1 MAPQWTRL
9 SAILFL
15 LILCSALPVHTVEK
29 QILFRE
35 EFLSIDRWRPLYF
48 PKIKLHATY
57 AVKSDGGEQ
66 YLSAESRASASA
78 LLYKDEFSVYEYPK
92 AGWRW
97 RVDTLSL
104 KGDPQKKSGDDYPI
118 RVYFM
123 FRYDPEKATFFEKIR
138 YGIAKKLYGEYP
150 PHSTLSYVWSYA
162 ETAATMYDSPYTD
175 KAKIIVLRNGKSS
188 LGRWMVEERNIL
200 EDYRRVFGKDP
211 PQTAGIA
218 LMADSDNT
226 GGETA
231 SSVDFIEVSRDV
243 P

>member
-1 MAPQWTRL
+1 MAPQWIRL

-15 LILCSALPVHTVEK
+15 LLVYSTPPVYTVEK

-35 EFLSIDRWRPLYF
+35 EFLSVDHWKPLYF
-48 PKIKLHATY
+48 PKIKLHTTY

-66 YLSAESRASASA
+66 YLRAESKASASA
-78 LLYKDEFSVYEYPK
+78 LVYKDEFNVYKYPK

-97 RVDTLSL
+97 RVDRLTL
-104 KGDPQKKSGDDYPI
+104 KGNPHAKSGDDYAI

-123 FRYDPEKATFFEKIR
+123 FRYDPEKATFFEKIQ
-138 YGIAKKLYGEYP
+138 YGLAKKLYGEYP
-150 PHSTLSYVWSYA
+150 PHCTLSYVWSYA
-162 ETAATMYDSPYTD
+162 ETATTIYDSPYTD
-175 KAKIIVLRNGKSS
+175 KAKIIVLRNGTSS
-188 LGRWMVEERNIL
+188 LGEWMVEERNIL

-211 PQTAGIA
+211 PSAAGIA

-226 GGETA
+226 GGEA
-231 SSVDFIEVSRDV
+231 VASVDFIEVYRDV

>member
-1 MAPQWTRL
+1 MAPQWNRL
-9 SAILFL
+9 SVILVL
-15 LILCSALPVHTVEK
+15 LILCSALPVYTVEK

-35 EFLSIDRWRPLYF
+35 EFLSIDHWRPLYF
-48 PKIKLHATY
+48 PKIERHATY

-66 YLSAESRASASA
+66 YLRAESKASASA
-78 LLYKDEFSVYEYPK
+78 LVYKDEFNVYAYPK

-104 KGDPQKKSGDDYPI
+104 KGDPQKKSGDDYPV

-123 FRYDPEKATFFEKIR
+123 FRYDPERATFLEKIQ

-162 ETAATMYDSPYTD
+162 ETAATVYESPYTD
-175 KAKIIVLRNGKSS
+175 KAKIIVLRNGGSS
-188 LGRWMVEERNIL
+188 LGKWTVEERNIL

-211 PQTAGIA
+211 PPAAGIA
-218 LMADSDNT
+218 LMTDSDNT
-226 GGETA
+226 GGETVA
-231 SSVDFIEVSRDV
+231 AVDYIEVFRDV